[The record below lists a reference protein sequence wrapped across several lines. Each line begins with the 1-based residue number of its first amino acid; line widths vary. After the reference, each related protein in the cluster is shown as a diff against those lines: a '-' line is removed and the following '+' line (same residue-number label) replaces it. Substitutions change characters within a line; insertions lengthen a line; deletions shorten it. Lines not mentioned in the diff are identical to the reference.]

1 MRKIKVMAVLG
12 AIFLWICS
20 TVPVDASSPG
30 ENKMNQSAK
39 TSAPGKSDRLA
50 KGHTEFGLELGY
62 GFNHDIPSGAE
73 RTDLE
78 WVFFAPNFRYDLTG
92 NIGKSFYQGNLN
104 WFVDFELSELFE
116 PQDGVTFGF
125 VPLMVEYKFA
135 KPGRTII
142 PKWFGGA
149 GFSYT
154 DWNKFARELGG
165 HFQFILE
172 TGAGVEFLQTEIGN
186 FSFNYR
192 FYHLSNSGLDDSN
205 IGINAS
211 IFTLGVS
218 F

>member
-1 MRKIKVMAVLG
+1 MALVG
-12 AIFLWICS
+12 AIFLWMLN
-20 TVPVDASSPG
+20 TLPAHASSPG
-30 ENKMNQSAK
+30 KNEKHRSAG
-39 TSAPGKSDRLA
+39 TSAPSKSDRLA

-62 GFNHDIPSGAE
+62 GYNHDIPTGN
-73 RTDLE
+73 RIDLE
-78 WVFFAPNFRYDLTG
+78 WVFIAPNFRYDLTG
-92 NIGKSFYQGNLN
+92 NIGESFYQGNFL
-104 WFVDFELSELFE
+104 WFVDFELSELLE

-125 VPLMVEYKFA
+125 VPLMAEYKFA
-135 KPGRTII
+135 KPGRSVTPRI
-142 PKWFGGA
+142 FGGA

-172 TGAGVEFLQTEIGN
+172 TGAGIEFLQTEAGN

-205 IGINAS
+205 LGINAS